1 MPGHLRPASA
11 PATPHEGLTTPP
23 DRAGRRGAPDA
34 LAEVCRRFASHP
46 GLAAKADI
54 GLVADVLGPTDWV
67 GGPGDDAAVLPDG
80 EGRVLVAG
88 EAILPA
94 FVAADPFGAG
104 AAAVVANVN
113 DIAATGGRTLA
124 IVDTVVGP
132 EPVARRALEGM
143 AFAAGLYGVPI
154 VGGHL
159 TVSDV
164 TPAVSAFAVGR
175 AGSVLSAA
183 AVAPGQ
189 RLLVAAC
196 LEGELRGDFPFYT
209 CLRRRGAL
217 LAGDVALLAD
227 VAESGAALAAKD
239 VSMAGLLGSLAMLL
253 EPTGCG
259 ARVDLGAIPRP
270 PGVGLADWTAAY
282 LSYGFL
288 LSVPPAHAS
297 ACEAMF
303 HARGLACAQAG
314 TIDGSGRIVVHL
326 DDEEAEI
333 LDLGAR
339 RITNLYS

>member
-1 MPGHLRPASA
+1 M
-11 PATPHEGLTTPP
+11 
-23 DRAGRRGAPDA
+23 
-34 LAEVCRRFASHP
+34 
-46 GLAAKADI
+46 AAKADI
-54 GLVADVLGPTDWV
+54 ALVADILGPTDWV

-113 DIAATGGRTLA
+113 DIAATGGRTLG

-159 TVSDV
+159 TVSDAA
-164 TPAVSAFAVGR
+164 PAVSAFAVGR
-175 AGSVLSAA
+175 ARSVLSAT
-183 AVAPGQ
+183 AVAPGHC
-189 RLLVAAC
+189 LLVAAC
-196 LEGELRGDFPFYT
+196 LDGELRGDFPFFT
-209 CLRRRGAL
+209 CLRRRGTE
-217 LAGDVALLAD
+217 LAVDVALLAE

-259 ARVDLGAIPRP
+259 ARLALEAVPRP
-270 PGVGLADWTAAY
+270 AGVGLADWTAAY

-288 LSVPPAHAS
+288 LSAPPERAA

-303 HARGLACAQAG
+303 RARGLACAQAG
-314 TIDGSGRIVVHL
+314 TIDGTGRIVVHL
-326 DDEEAEI
+326 DDAEAEI
-333 LDLGAR
+333 LDLGR
-339 RITNLYS
+339 RGVTNLHT